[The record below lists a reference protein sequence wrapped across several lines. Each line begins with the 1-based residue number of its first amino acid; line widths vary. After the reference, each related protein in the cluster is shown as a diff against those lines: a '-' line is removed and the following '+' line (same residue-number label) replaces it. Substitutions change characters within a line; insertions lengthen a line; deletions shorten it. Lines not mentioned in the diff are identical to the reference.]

1 MQIIITGGGGFLGQK
16 LASALLNSSLA
27 FNELLLVD
35 LKMPARLSDSP
46 RLRCLEAD
54 LTQPG
59 VLENVITANTSVV
72 YHLAAIVSSHAEDD
86 FDLGW
91 KVNLDLT
98 RQLLEACRRQ
108 PQKIRFVFSSSLA
121 VYGGTLPE
129 CVTDT
134 TALTPRSS
142 YGAQKAACEL
152 LVNDYTRK
160 GYVDG
165 LALRLPTICVR
176 PGKPNRAA
184 SSFVSAIIREPLQG
198 ETTICPVSESLRLW
212 ISSPA
217 TVIHNLSLA
226 ATLPAPGEASSINLP
241 GISVTVG
248 EMLETLRQAGGQA
261 ARDRVT
267 HQRDEGVEKIVAS
280 WPGRIDNQR
289 ALALG
294 FVADKRFDDIIERFR
309 QDDMEG
315 GHDKFTDPNYR
326 PDRCRFRSGM
336 AGVTHPCSC
345 ADRDAGG
352 GLYRR
357 SVGGMGIDKT
367 LSVITSG
374 FGTTLGSIGLV
385 IGLGV
390 MMGRL
395 LEVSGAAERIAWS
408 FIKWLGKRRE
418 EWALA
423 ITGYIVSI
431 PIFVDSAFVI
441 LYPVAKALAK
451 SGKRSLLTL
460 GVALAGG
467 LVVTHHTVPPTPG
480 PLGVAG
486 IFNVDIGAMLLTG
499 MALAVPCVIG
509 IVFYAQWLDKRYPDF
524 VPRTL
529 NADEVN
535 AALEQY
541 NKEKE
546 QKDLPSLTL
555 SLLPIVV
562 PIVLIFLKAI
572 CSTLATVEGWFG
584 LATHPVV
591 QAINFVGSP
600 VIALAISVLLAVYT
614 LVPRMDKHTTAERL
628 EEGLQSAGIILLVTG
643 AGGALGAILRDSGA
657 GQQLAEQ
664 VANLPI
670 SPILIPFIVATLV
683 RLIQGSG
690 TVAMITA
697 ASISAPIL
705 AQIPGINMLLAAQA
719 ATMGSLFF
727 GYFNDSLFW
736 VVNRMMGVSDVKQQM
751 VVWSVPTTIAWA
763 IGGTGVALINLL
775 FGSGGSWLD
784 PLLPI
789 VVLAAIM
796 LWVRWQAQGIKDKL
810 VVKD

>member
-1 MQIIITGGGGFLGQK
+1 MTSLPTPIIGLIVAVFVLVWLVLRTRVH
-16 LASALLNSSLA
+16 ALIA
-27 FNELLLVD
+27 
-35 LKMPARLSDSP
+35 M
-46 RLRCLEAD
+46 
-54 LTQPG
+54 
-59 VLENVITANTSVV
+59 
-72 YHLAAIVSSHAEDD
+72 LAAACIA
-86 FDLGW
+86 G
-91 KVNLDLT
+91 
-98 RQLLEACRRQ
+98 LL
-108 PQKIRFVFSSSLA
+108 
-121 VYGGTLPE
+121 
-129 CVTDT
+129 
-134 TALTPRSS
+134 
-142 YGAQKAACEL
+142 
-152 LVNDYTRK
+152 
-160 GYVDG
+160 
-165 LALRLPTICVR
+165 
-176 PGKPNRAA
+176 
-184 SSFVSAIIREPLQG
+184 
-198 ETTICPVSESLRLW
+198 
-212 ISSPA
+212 
-217 TVIHNLSLA
+217 
-226 ATLPAPGEASSINLP
+226 
-241 GISVTVG
+241 
-248 EMLETLRQAGGQA
+248 
-261 ARDRVT
+261 
-267 HQRDEGVEKIVAS
+267 
-280 WPGRIDNQR
+280 
-289 ALALG
+289 
-294 FVADKRFDDIIERFR
+294 
-309 QDDMEG
+309 
-315 GHDKFTDPNYR
+315 
-326 PDRCRFRSGM
+326 
-336 AGVTHPCSC
+336 
-345 ADRDAGG
+345 
-352 GLYRR
+352 
-357 SVGGMGIDKT
+357 GGMGIDKT

-408 FIKWLGKRRE
+408 FIKWLGKRLE

>member
-1 MQIIITGGGGFLGQK
+1 MTSLPTPIIGLIVAVFVLVWLVLRTRVH
-16 LASALLNSSLA
+16 ALIA
-27 FNELLLVD
+27 
-35 LKMPARLSDSP
+35 M
-46 RLRCLEAD
+46 
-54 LTQPG
+54 
-59 VLENVITANTSVV
+59 
-72 YHLAAIVSSHAEDD
+72 LAAACIA
-86 FDLGW
+86 G
-91 KVNLDLT
+91 
-98 RQLLEACRRQ
+98 LL
-108 PQKIRFVFSSSLA
+108 
-121 VYGGTLPE
+121 
-129 CVTDT
+129 
-134 TALTPRSS
+134 
-142 YGAQKAACEL
+142 
-152 LVNDYTRK
+152 
-160 GYVDG
+160 
-165 LALRLPTICVR
+165 
-176 PGKPNRAA
+176 
-184 SSFVSAIIREPLQG
+184 
-198 ETTICPVSESLRLW
+198 
-212 ISSPA
+212 
-217 TVIHNLSLA
+217 
-226 ATLPAPGEASSINLP
+226 
-241 GISVTVG
+241 
-248 EMLETLRQAGGQA
+248 
-261 ARDRVT
+261 
-267 HQRDEGVEKIVAS
+267 
-280 WPGRIDNQR
+280 
-289 ALALG
+289 
-294 FVADKRFDDIIERFR
+294 
-309 QDDMEG
+309 
-315 GHDKFTDPNYR
+315 
-326 PDRCRFRSGM
+326 
-336 AGVTHPCSC
+336 
-345 ADRDAGG
+345 
-352 GLYRR
+352 
-357 SVGGMGIDKT
+357 GGMGIDKT

-486 IFNVDIGAMLLTG
+486 IFNIDIGAMLLTG

-572 CSTLATVEGWFG
+572 CSTLATVEGWSG

-600 VIALAISVLLAVYT
+600 VIALAISVL
-614 LVPRMDKHTTAERL
+614 
-628 EEGLQSAGIILLVTG
+628 
-643 AGGALGAILRDSGA
+643 
-657 GQQLAEQ
+657 LAEQ